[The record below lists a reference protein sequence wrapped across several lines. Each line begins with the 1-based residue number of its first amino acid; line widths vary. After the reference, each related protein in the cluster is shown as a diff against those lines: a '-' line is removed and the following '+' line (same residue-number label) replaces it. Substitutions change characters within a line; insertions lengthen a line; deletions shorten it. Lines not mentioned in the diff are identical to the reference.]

1 MQISSQLVPTGARGV
16 VSGTRRRDD
25 CPGYVLPRVRE
36 LPLRLEPVIADGF
49 GGLVASRPAPCAV
62 STTTTPRGSLLMMFV
77 STRRIVAA
85 IVAAACVAV
94 PAAASADALP
104 STYNSDAAQSGW
116 AGSLASTDRSGAA
129 QSGSTAGNQAGARVA
144 YPPVKD
150 PRQADMHASTVKKP
164 TFPLADF
171 RGGDTPVDHPGAS
184 RAVTPAPTTIEVV
197 GPARTIVRDVDE
209 ALPIALSATA
219 LLLVLAMIGITL
231 ARTRLV
237 PRPGRGH

>member
-1 MQISSQLVPTGARGV
+1 
-16 VSGTRRRDD
+16 
-25 CPGYVLPRVRE
+25 
-36 LPLRLEPVIADGF
+36 
-49 GGLVASRPAPCAV
+49 
-62 STTTTPRGSLLMMFV
+62 
-77 STRRIVAA
+77 
-85 IVAAACVAV
+85 
-94 PAAASADALP
+94 
-104 STYNSDAAQSGW
+104 
-116 AGSLASTDRSGAA
+116 
-129 QSGSTAGNQAGARVA
+129 
-144 YPPVKD
+144 
-150 PRQADMHASTVKKP
+150 MHASTVNKP
-164 TFPLADF
+164 TFPPADF